1 MKLTFK
7 DFIYL
12 FIPIVL
18 GFLFSRICKIDNTAG
33 ENVPFRPPNWLFP
46 IVWSILYLCIG
57 IAWIQVKHYSSMNKN
72 TQSAVN
78 LLFWVL
84 NATLTGWIIFYSC
97 LNKKEIGPIM
107 ILLSLIVSIIII
119 TKSQDTEITLLIAPL
134 VLWLIFVMYLNTY
147 EVLC

>member
-57 IAWIQVKHYSSMNKN
+57 IAWIQVKHYSSMKKN
-72 TQSAVN
+72 TQTEVN

-107 ILLSLIVSIIII
+107 ILLSLIISIIII